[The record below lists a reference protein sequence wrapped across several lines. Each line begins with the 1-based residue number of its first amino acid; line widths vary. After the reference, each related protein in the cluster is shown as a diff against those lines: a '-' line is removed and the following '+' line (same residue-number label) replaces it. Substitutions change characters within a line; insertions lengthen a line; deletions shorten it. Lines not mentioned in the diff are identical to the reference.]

1 MSLVLSILAIGFIV
15 FIHELG
21 HFLFAKAFKVA
32 VVEFSIGMGP
42 VIVSKVFGDTRYSL
56 RLLPLGGSCMMLG
69 EEDDESKK
77 DERKLNELTNG
88 TFSGNSVSVDDESG
102 TIKVDGREYRKD
114 AQFYNKKPWQRFLI
128 IFAGPLFNLILA
140 FLMSVILTARVGCD
154 RPLIVEVTE
163 DSPAYEAGITEG
175 CYIKSLKV
183 AGVKTNVDMARDI
196 QLFFLANSTF
206 VSRGDEITVTYLDVN
221 GNLQSGK
228 MRPRYNEDEGKY
240 LVGISYR
247 LMYEPCESFSEVIH
261 YSYANIKYTFKTTIE
276 SLRMMFRGEVKRDD
290 VKGVVGMVAIMDEN
304 VEYAS
309 NNGTAED
316 VFLTILDILILLSG
330 TLGLMNLLPL
340 PALDGGRIVFILIE
354 MITGHAVPKKV
365 EGYIHGAGMVILLIL
380 MVLIMFNDVI
390 NLLR

>member
-1 MSLVLSILAIGFIV
+1 MSLILSILGIGFII

-21 HFLFAKAFKVA
+21 HFLFAKAFKIA

-42 VIVSKVFGDTRYSL
+42 VICSKVLGETKYSL

-69 EEDDESKK
+69 EENDETEGS
-77 DERKLNELTNG
+77 ERKLNELTNG
-88 TFSGNSVSVDDESG
+88 TFAGNEVSFNENDNVI
-102 TIKVDGREYRKD
+102 TIDGRNYSKD
-114 AQFYNKKPWQRFLI
+114 AQFYNKKPWKRFLV

-140 FLMSVILTARVGCD
+140 FLMSVIFTAKVGWD
-154 RPLIVEVTE
+154 RPVIIEVTE
-163 DSPAYEAGITEG
+163 NSPAYEAGISEG

-183 AGVKTNVDMARDI
+183 AGVKTNVEMARDI
-196 QLFFLANSTF
+196 QLFFTANESF
-206 VSRGDEITVTYLDVN
+206 ISRGEEITVTYLDPL
-221 GNLQSGK
+221 GNLKSGV
-228 MRPRYNEDEGKY
+228 MSARYNEDAERY
-240 LVGISYR
+240 LVGFSYTLR
-247 LMYEPCESFSEVIH
+247 CDPCESLSEVFR
-261 YSYANIKYTFKTTIE
+261 YSFSNIKYTFATTIE
-276 SLRMMFRGEVKRDD
+276 SLRMMFRGEVNRND

-316 VFLTILDILILLSG
+316 VFLTLLDILILLSG

-365 EGYIHGAGMVILLIL
+365 EGYIHGVGMFILLIL
-380 MVLIMFNDVI
+380 MILIMFNDVI
-390 NLLR
+390 NLFR